1 MILEIAIVVAAGA
14 SAGAALI
21 VSVARW
27 RAEATRTTPKSP
39 ELGRLLERAPTEPRG
54 LKSGDVLLVLG
65 EELAL
70 GGTLALDDGGFVLRM
85 LPTIGRA
92 SARWVVQLD
101 PEAQR
106 LALVSESTEIG
117 EGRVPDSLPIGGRTL
132 VLERRGV
139 ARVRAQGDDVPK
151 IDGAR
156 APYVILGERGGRT
169 AIVLEPEGHPRLA
182 LLGEQVD
189 RRTVELLPGGDVERT
204 P

>member
-1 MILEIAIVVAAGA
+1 MIIEIALVVAAGA
-14 SAGAALI
+14 SASAALI
-21 VSVARW
+21 VAVRR
-27 RAEATRTTPKSP
+27 RAAQASPKEKSP
-39 ELGRLLERAPTEPRG
+39 ELGRLLERGPKEPRG

-70 GGTLALDDGGFVLRM
+70 GGTISLDDGGFVLRM

-101 PEAQR
+101 AEAQR
-106 LALVSESTEIG
+106 IALVNESTEIG
-117 EGRVPDSLPIGGRTL
+117 EGRVPDALPIGGRTL

-139 ARVRAQGDDVPK
+139 ARVRAKGDDVPAL
-151 IDGAR
+151 DGAR
-156 APYVILGERGGRT
+156 TPYVVLAERGGRT
-169 AIVLEPEGHPRLA
+169 AIVLEPEGQPRLA
-182 LLGEQVD
+182 LLGEQLD